1 MSMVPIHFIRTEG
14 LQLRAKGTD
23 AEVVK
28 DYRAVLAKGD
38 SLPPVLLFREAPDLF
53 WLADG
58 HHTLA
63 AHAGEGRMEIDAAVR
78 EGCQEDALLA
88 AAGANGVHGLR
99 RSNDDKRSAVLALLS
114 HARWGKMSNV
124 QIAAACGVDQSTVK
138 RIRDQ
143 NPNLCIAKVDEERIG
158 ADGKVRKLPA
168 PKRKDPAALLDELL
182 LSPVTIDDTIPEGE
196 LIADAR
202 AFAAQREQQKLAA
215 KAAAQAQAATTR
227 ATTGTPPSVVPGPP
241 PSASETPADLASAEA
256 VFAEAQRLGQVDA
269 ADSAPRSEA
278 ELWQALAAFAK
289 HKIPKE
295 PRPALRTAYLEARAL
310 AQRPAPG
317 TYPGLFEDSQIAGL
331 PPAPSVFAPRPAERP
346 APAPLSSGPAPAHE
360 MQLELGDEEEDEDE
374 DDFDADV
381 EALNITPADLAEL
394 AEEDGP
400 RMTALDRAL
409 NSLDEIQAER
419 DALRRELAETRA
431 LADRLRETG
440 RQRFAEV
447 DEAREQAVRERDA
460 ARAEAATLRA
470 ALLDTEAER
479 DAARAEWAEGRRT
492 FSAEIG
498 ALRGKLDA
506 AEVRLT
512 ERGQQLQQQRQD
524 GADLLRRAEK
534 AEEECERLR
543 REVAQ
548 AAAEDDDLVPCEGE
562 GCTDMMPRP
571 PGGSLALCA
580 GCRPKDLPARRPAG
594 VLGLPLT
601 GQHLGGAPGALTGTW
616 SELGASW
623 ARWYLQHTSAADRAR
638 QAYDAQGLALYCAER
653 LLQYELEWEELRPA
667 ERAALCQGI
676 EQGLDTLTIERDPSE
691 PAPAQQ
697 QLLPQQQEPGAFVTI
712 RDEPPKKTRAPRKAR
727 KEAK

>member
-1 MSMVPIHFIRTEG
+1 MVPIHFIRTEG
-14 LQLRAKGTD
+14 LQLRKGGTD
-23 AEVVK
+23 PAIVLE
-28 DYRAVLAKGD
+28 YRAVLDELA
-38 SLPPVLLFREAPDLF
+38 PVLLFREAPDLY

-58 HHTLA
+58 HHTLS
-63 AHAGEGRMEIDAAVR
+63 AHAAEGRTEIRATVR
-78 EGCQEDALLA
+78 EGDKRAAFLA
-88 AAGANGVHGLR
+88 AAGANQGHGLR
-99 RSNDDKRSAVLALLS
+99 RSNEDKRNAIEALL
-114 HARWGKMSNV
+114 ADPEWRGWSNV
-124 QIAAACGVDQSTVK
+124 
-138 RIRDQ
+138 R
-143 NPNLCIAKVDEERIG
+143 IAKVCGCTDKTVGEVKRNLGISEVERTG
-158 ADGKVRKLPA
+158 EDGKVRKLPA
-168 PKRKDPAALLDELL
+168 SKRKDPAALLDELL
-182 LSPVTIDDTIPEGE
+182 LSSVTIDDTIPEGE

-215 KAAAQAQAATTR
+215 KAAAQAATPP
-227 ATTGTPPSVVPGPP
+227 TTATPPSVVPAPT
-241 PSASETPADLASAEA
+241 PSASETPADLASAQA

-278 ELWQALAAFAK
+278 ELWQALAAFAGK
-289 HKIPKE
+289 KIPKE
-295 PRPALRTAYLEARAL
+295 PRPALRTAYLDARAL

-317 TYPGLFEDSQIAGL
+317 TFPGLFEDSPLAGL
-331 PPAPSVFAPRPAERP
+331 PLQRAA
-346 APAPLSSGPAPAHE
+346 APLSSGPAPAHE
-360 MQLELGDEEEDEDE
+360 MQAEPGEDDEDDSADDEDEEEGEPAEPIHVRDHLRQELEDE
-374 DDFDADV
+374 SA
-381 EALNITPADLAEL
+381 ELQADLETL
-394 AEEDGP
+394 
-400 RMTALDRAL
+400 RADL
-409 NSLDEIQAER
+409 VQARRER
-419 DALRRELAETRA
+419 DEARA

-447 DEAREQAVRERDA
+447 DAAREQAVRERDA

-479 DAARAEWAEGRRT
+479 DAARAEWAEGRRA

-498 ALRGKLDA
+498 ALRTKLDA

-543 REVAQ
+543 RELAQ

-594 VLGLPLT
+594 VLGLPLA
-601 GQHLGGAPGALTGTW
+601 GQHLGGAAGAPTGTW
-616 SELGASW
+616 AELGASW
-623 ARWYLQHTSAADRAR
+623 ARWYLQHTPAADRAR

-653 LLQYELEWEELRPA
+653 LLQYELDWDELRP
-667 ERAALCQGI
+667 EEQSALCQGI
-676 EQGLDTLTIERDPSE
+676 EQGLDSAALVVEREPSE

-697 QLLPQQQEPGAFVTI
+697 QLLPQEQEPGAFVTI